1 MLEDNIWP
9 HWLEISAACSGVLS
23 SSCVDLQWVSCSS
36 FQKGISDSAV
46 ARLLPMGQL
55 FSLFSSCE
63 CQKVGA
69 SPPPPRISR
78 CAPSCV
84 LMSSPPP
91 VRPCWVSLYHPST
104 LLSHHVGR
112 TKKGQNAS
120 LINTI
125 LTRGRQRQ
133 NTMGVSF
140 SRLYGGWAVRDAL
153 KDSRA
158 IIFNYCFSVSA
169 FCSTENKY

>member
-23 SSCVDLQWVSCSS
+23 SSCVELQWVSCSS

-46 ARLLPMGQL
+46 AWAS
-55 FSLFSSCE
+55 FSPFF
-63 CQKVGA
+63 
-69 SPPPPRISR
+69 PPVSVRKWVPVPPWISR

-125 LTRGRQRQ
+125 LTRGRQRR
-133 NTMGVSF
+133 NTKGISF
-140 SRLYGGWAVRDAL
+140 SRLYGGWAVRGAL
-153 KDSRA
+153 KDSHA
-158 IIFNYCFSVSA
+158 IIFNYCFSLSA